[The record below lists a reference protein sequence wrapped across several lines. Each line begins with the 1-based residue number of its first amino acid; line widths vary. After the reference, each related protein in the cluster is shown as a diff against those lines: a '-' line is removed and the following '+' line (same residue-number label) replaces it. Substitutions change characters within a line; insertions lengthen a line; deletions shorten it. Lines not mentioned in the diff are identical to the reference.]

1 MAAYPHL
8 NKIENMPPKD
18 FQQELSASRLQSA
31 FYQKNAKK
39 RMQRRKTHLKTEVA
53 RIRGLEVSKTKE
65 GELNFPEEVERLS
78 AAELMKEVKDHGGQM
93 EMV

>member
-39 RMQRRKTHLKTEVA
+39 RGVIVIVIVIVIVKIIIVIVIVIVLVRIIGNWILKVDRSSRKNW
-53 RIRGLEVSKTKE
+53 R
-65 GELNFPEEVERLS
+65 
-78 AAELMKEVKDHGGQM
+78 
-93 EMV
+93 